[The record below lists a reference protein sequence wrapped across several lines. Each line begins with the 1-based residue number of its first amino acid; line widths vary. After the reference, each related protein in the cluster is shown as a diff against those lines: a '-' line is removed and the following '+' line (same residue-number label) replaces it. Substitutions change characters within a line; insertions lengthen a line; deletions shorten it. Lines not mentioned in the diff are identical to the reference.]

1 MSADAVTRAQAKLDE
16 IATRVM
22 HLQDREREC
31 RATIDRFHE
40 WQATAGSLYFEECA
54 ILAEFEGIIP
64 HLFTLYYEVAGRR
77 HLQHGESVTTK
88 ATELGRQLKIVA
100 AELDL
105 FARGGQIEGRAL
117 DLG

>member
-1 MSADAVTRAQAKLDE
+1 MTSAAIKREQAKLDE

-22 HLQDREREC
+22 HLEDREREC
-31 RATIDRFHE
+31 QATIDRFYA
-40 WQATAGSLYFEECA
+40 WQATEGSLYLEECA

-64 HLFTLYYEVAGRR
+64 HLFTLYYEVAGRL
-77 HLQHGESVTTK
+77 HPQHGEGLTTK
-88 ATELGRQLKIVA
+88 ATELARQLKIVA
-100 AELDL
+100 AELEL